1 MVRSLFFLNCDCKV
15 VEKKRLQFYSICRS
29 IDFLQQTVNIAC
41 RICFHRFFLSSTIS
55 VSACAHL
62 FDERCFDRSTKENFC
77 PQCPTSI
84 TAKSN
89 HSSLLENYIL
99 EIVCSFT
106 KLYLIEP
113 LCHTQVPF
121 NGDDSSERLEVQQT
135 KIMECEQRYRKTFN
149 DLQRATTYLL
159 FFISKISRSY

>member
-1 MVRSLFFLNCDCKV
+1 M
-15 VEKKRLQFYSICRS
+15 
-29 IDFLQQTVNIAC
+29 NIAC

-55 VSACAHL
+55 VSTCAHL
-62 FDERCFDRSTKENFC
+62 FDDRCFDRSTKENFS

-89 HSSLLENYIL
+89 QSSLLENYIL
-99 EIVCSFT
+99 DIVCSFT

-113 LCHTQVPF
+113 LCHTQVPS
-121 NGDDSSERLEVQQT
+121 NGDDSSQLLTRFET

-149 DLQRATTYLL
+149 DLQLATKYLL
-159 FFISKISRSY
+159 FFISKRSPTYWSEQRRQTFEND